1 MSELTSTAKKLDIF
15 FRIAKIMLSVA
26 MVTCCVGLVLIGA
39 YFLFDLAPEMIGSG
53 YDTVEIGSLELTL
66 AEGIAPMEDRVLLYV
81 AVEIALTLVILFITR
96 LCVLCVRSIL
106 QPMKEG
112 LPFHDTV
119 CRSLKKMAKYTLVL
133 GIAGNAIK
141 LSSTLMLVREY
152 DLLRLLLSDKVTHVT
167 FNESFDLGF
176 LVIAAALLL
185 LSYVFRYGQ
194 ELQQLSDE
202 TL

>member
-1 MSELTSTAKKLDIF
+1 MNKLTSTARKLDIF
-15 FRIAKIMLSVA
+15 FRILKVMVSIG

-53 YDTVEIGSLELTL
+53 YNTVEIGSLELAL
-66 AEGIAPMEDRVLLYV
+66 ADGVAPSPDRVLLYV
-81 AVEIALTLVILFITR
+81 AVEIALTLVMLFLGR
-96 LCVLCVRSIL
+96 LCVLSIGSIL
-106 QPMKEG
+106 KPMKEG

-119 CRSLKKMAKYTLVL
+119 CRALKQMAKYTLIL
-133 GIAGNAIK
+133 GIAGNGMK
-141 LSSTLMLVREY
+141 LSGTIMLIREY
-152 DLLRLLLSDKVTHVT
+152 DLLRLLLSDRVTHVT
-167 FNESFDLGF
+167 FNESIDLGF
-176 LVIAAALLL
+176 LVIAAVLLL

>member
-1 MSELTSTAKKLDIF
+1 MNKLTSTARKLDIF
-15 FRIAKIMLSVA
+15 FRILKVMVSIG

-39 YFLFDLAPEMIGSG
+39 YFLFDLAPGMIGSG
-53 YDTVEIGSLELTL
+53 YNTVEIGSLELAL
-66 AEGIAPMEDRVLLYV
+66 ADGVAPSPDRVLMYV
-81 AVEIALTLVILFITR
+81 AVEIALTLVMLFLGR
-96 LCVLCVRSIL
+96 LCVLSIRSIL

-119 CRSLKKMAKYTLVL
+119 CRSLKQMAKYTLIL
-133 GIAGNAIK
+133 GIAGNGMK
-141 LSSTLMLVREY
+141 LSGTIMLIREY
-152 DLLRLLLSDKVTHVT
+152 DLLRLLLSDRVTHVT
-167 FNESFDLGF
+167 FNESIDLGF
-176 LVIAAALLL
+176 LVIAAVLLL